1 VSDRG
6 TSMVM
11 AAVAMFA
18 IGAVWLSRP
27 GAPRDVPAD
36 AARAAADE
44 GVLAAWSGGELTA
57 EQVHHQLA
65 TQLRDMEVHQQLERY
80 ELISRALDASIEAA
94 LLEEARVAAGLPTV
108 ELLLEVEVARRLVEP
123 PLEEVNL
130 ELERMELQLGGGLAG
145 DPSVSRD
152 QMRSSLIRAM
162 MSQQEEDARAAY
174 LEDLK
179 AARGVKLYL
188 PYPEIPRVT
197 VDVAGHNPVV
207 GPADATVTVVQF
219 VDFQCYYCR
228 RASPIIERLL
238 TERPELV
245 RVVFKSFPLPG
256 HPAAVEAAVAAHCAD
271 RQGRYLQMSAVLHR
285 HLDHLEPVALRRYA
299 GQVGLDVE
307 AWDEC
312 FADPAWR
319 DRVEEDA
326 RDGRAAGVDSTPTFF
341 VNGLMV
347 AGSIP
352 YGRLLD
358 LVDREGQRVQVAA
371 AGAR

>member
-1 VSDRG
+1 
-6 TSMVM
+6 
-11 AAVAMFA
+11 
-18 IGAVWLSRP
+18 
-27 GAPRDVPAD
+27 
-36 AARAAADE
+36 
-44 GVLAAWSGGELTA
+44 VLAAWSGGQLTA
-57 EQVHHQLA
+57 AQVHEDLA
-65 TQLRDMEVHQQLERY
+65 VQLRDMEVHQQLERY

-94 LLEEARVAAGLPTV
+94 LLEEARVAAGLPTID
-108 ELLLEVEVARRLVEP
+108 LLLEAEVARRLVEP

-145 DPSVSRD
+145 DPAVSRE

-162 MSQQEEDARAAY
+162 MGQQEEDARASY

-188 PYPEIPRVT
+188 PYPEVPRVSL
-197 VDVAGHNPVV
+197 DVAPHNPVV
-207 GPADATVTVVQF
+207 GPPDAPVTVVQF
-219 VDFQCYYCR
+219 IDFQCYYCR

-238 TERPELV
+238 AERPELV

-271 RQGRYLQMSAVLHR
+271 RQGRYLQMSAILHR
-285 HLDHLEPVALRRYA
+285 HLDHLEPLALRRYA

-307 AWDEC
+307 GWDEC

-319 DRVEEDA
+319 DRVEQDA
-326 RDGRAAGVDSTPTFF
+326 HEGRAAGVDSTPTFF